1 MARTAEELRDENA
14 RLRSE
19 LSRLTTRVQAF
30 EASRWFRLHPRLLWR
45 RGVGR
50 VTERTEAGSSTR
62 ADLVPTEGPEPDAQ
76 VAHFRA
82 TVLPHGTFT
91 QTWFLGDV
99 PRWKAI
105 LDELEGTAAG
115 LLEIGSFEGLAAC
128 YLLWRLPD
136 ATITC
141 VDTFAGSAEHEGT
154 DIVVSELESRFDA
167 NIALVD
173 ATRVRKIV
181 GDSRRELLDLL
192 AREER
197 FDLVYVDGS
206 HLALDV
212 VVDAVLSWQL
222 LRSGGTLVFDDYGWS
237 ELGDDALL
245 GPRAAIDAFL
255 ALVHG
260 KYETRF
266 HEYQVA
272 IRKIG

>member
-1 MARTAEELRDENA
+1 MAGTVEELRDENA

-50 VTERTEAGSSTR
+50 VTERTASGSSTR
-62 ADLVPTEGPEPDAQ
+62 ADLVLPEPDAH
-76 VAHFRA
+76 VARFRA
-82 TVLPHGTFT
+82 TVLPRGTFT

-99 PRWKAI
+99 PRWKTI
-105 LDELEGTAAG
+105 LDELEGTAARV
-115 LLEIGSFEGLAAC
+115 LEIGSFEGLGAC

-141 VDTFAGSAEHEGT
+141 VDTFAGSAEHRGT

-192 AREER
+192 ALEER

-212 VVDAVLSWQL
+212 MVDAVLSWQL
-222 LRSGGTLVFDDYGWS
+222 LRSGGTLVFDDYGWT